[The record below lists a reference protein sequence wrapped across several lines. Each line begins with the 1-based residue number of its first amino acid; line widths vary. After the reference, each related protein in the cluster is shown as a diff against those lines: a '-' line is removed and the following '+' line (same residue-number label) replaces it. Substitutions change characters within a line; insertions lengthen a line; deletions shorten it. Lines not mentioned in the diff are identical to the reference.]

1 MMGRTKGAP
10 RNGSTVVCQHKFP
23 FPEGEALLEKC
34 FAFPESIQGSEIHE
48 EQGWDAKPVAVAA
61 LGSWEEL
68 EKHLG
73 KQERSSA
80 GEPGGISV
88 GNVRNSEIH
97 YSTTN
102 SCSCLAVGTHQHR
115 EDRSFPSQ
123 IPQKKTKPLLYNPS
137 GTEAF
142 VIYNFP
148 CIPSPHLVKYSLTP
162 PQVRHKPRVFPY
174 LTGPLIPAP
183 SF

>member
-1 MMGRTKGAP
+1 MQSQWQWLLWARGKSWKNTWESRKGAVLGNQEEFLLEMSGILKFIIP
-10 RNGSTVVCQHKFP
+10 QPTPVPAWLWEHTSTGKTEVFHPKFP
-23 FPEGEALLEKC
+23 K
-34 FAFPESIQGSEIHE
+34 
-48 EQGWDAKPVAVAA
+48 
-61 LGSWEEL
+61 
-68 EKHLG
+68 
-73 KQERSSA
+73 
-80 GEPGGISV
+80 
-88 GNVRNSEIH
+88 
-97 YSTTN
+97 
-102 SCSCLAVGTHQHR
+102 
-115 EDRSFPSQ
+115 
-123 IPQKKTKPLLYNPS
+123 KKTKPLLYNPS

>member
-1 MMGRTKGAP
+1 MGRTKGAP
-10 RNGSTVVCQHKFP
+10 RNRFASTNSHSLKESLCWKNV
-23 FPEGEALLEKC
+23 LL
-34 FAFPESIQGSEIHE
+34 SQQGLEIHE
-48 EQGWDAKPVAVAA
+48 EQGWDAKPVAA

-80 GEPGGISV
+80 GAPGGISV

-102 SCSCLAVGTHQHR
+102 SCSCLAVGTHQDR
-115 EDRSFPSQ
+115 EERRSFPSQ

-162 PQVRHKPRVFPY
+162 PQVRHNPRVFPY